1 MALNKRQIEIHYYQI
16 NFLDVYLFIFILII
30 HFSLKIWRKFM
41 VPVLLIVY
49 LIPLYSIGIFG
60 IEVQPVPE
68 RDAQDRILSIYY
80 REMNNVN

>member
-1 MALNKRQIEIHYYQI
+1 
-16 NFLDVYLFIFILII
+16 
-30 HFSLKIWRKFM
+30 M